1 MTLGVVVDAPSRPAP
16 SQRWMPGIEML
27 RGIAAAV
34 VVAHHLWSLSTLPR
48 FSGYWVIEGFGS
60 YGVDIFFVLSAFLL
74 SDPSWRIKTK
84 RQLAIFWARR
94 AARIIPAYYAV
105 VIVLFLFFVPAGSLF
120 TGTGL
125 RQTLANLTFTQY
137 FFPTTTG
144 SFGTNGVL
152 WTLSIEFTLYLM
164 LPIIGWLFVR
174 APVVTFSA
182 MMAIGIGWRIVV
194 GVAGDGLREFY
205 FGDLG
210 VPLGLQSLFVARQF
224 VGYLPLFAIGMAA
237 RWLSERHAPEL
248 ESRIKSAGFWVIM
261 ALLVPGALYLR
272 VVERSSQ
279 YTHWLWFASFD
290 TIIALLIVPAI
301 VVAAFGSVS
310 SSWSNRFG
318 AWLGARSY
326 GIYLWHFPVILI
338 AYERGSGFA
347 PPVVSHIWARVAF
360 VIIVTAILADM
371 SYRLIEM
378 PAQRWMR
385 AKTQAVEGR

>member
-1 MTLGVVVDAPSRPAP
+1 MTLSTPVDAPNTPAP

-27 RGIAAAV
+27 RGIAAVV
-34 VVAHHLWSLSTLPR
+34 VVAHHAWSLSTLPR
-48 FSGYWVIEGFGS
+48 FPGYWLIEGFGS

-74 SDPSWRIKTK
+74 SDPSWRITTK
-84 RQLAIFWARR
+84 QQLATFWARR

-105 VIVLFLFFVPAGSLF
+105 VIVLFLFFVPSGVLF

-125 RQTLANLTFTQY
+125 RQILANLTFTQY
-137 FFPTTTG
+137 LFPTTSS

-152 WTLSIEFTLYLM
+152 WTLSIEFMLYLM

-174 APVVTFSA
+174 APAVTFA
-182 MMAIGIGWRIVV
+182 VMVAIGVGWRVV
-194 GVAGDGLREFY
+194 IGVAGHGLREFY
-205 FGDLG
+205 FDDLA
-210 VPLGLQSLFVARQF
+210 VPVGLQSLFVARQF

-237 RWLSERHAPEL
+237 RWLCERHATLL
-248 ESRIKSAGFWVIM
+248 ERRVRSAGFWTIM

-279 YTHWLWFASFD
+279 YTHWVWFASFD
-290 TIIALLIVPAI
+290 TIIALLVVPAM
-301 VVAAFGSVS
+301 VVAAFGDVS
-310 SSWSNRFG
+310 SSRSDRLG

-326 GIYLWHFPVILI
+326 GIYLWHFPVILV

-347 PPVVSHIWARVAF
+347 PPVVSNIWARILF
-360 VIIVTAILADM
+360 IIALTALLADM

-385 AKTQAVEGR
+385 ARTLALRTS

>member
-1 MTLGVVVDAPSRPAP
+1 MTLSAPVVTPLVPAP

-48 FSGYWVIEGFGS
+48 FSGYWLIEGFGS

-74 SDPSWRIKTK
+74 SDPSWRITTR
-84 RQLAIFWARR
+84 RQLATFWARR
-94 AARIIPAYYAV
+94 AARIIPAYYTV
-105 VIVLFLFFVPAGSLF
+105 VVVLFLFFVPPGALF
-120 TGTGL
+120 SSTGL

-137 FFPTTTG
+137 FFPTTSG

-152 WTLSIEFTLYLM
+152 WTLSIEFTLYLL

-174 APVVTFSA
+174 APITTFSA
-182 MMAIGIGWRIVV
+182 MMAIGIGWRILIGV
-194 GVAGDGLREFY
+194 GGDRLREFY
-205 FGDLG
+205 FDDLA

-237 RWLSERHAPEL
+237 RWLSERHAPLL
-248 ESRIKSAGFWVIM
+248 ERRIRSAGFWMIM
-261 ALLVPGALYLR
+261 MLLIPGALYLR

-279 YTHWLWFASFD
+279 YSHWVWFASFD
-290 TIIALLIVPAI
+290 TIIALLIVPAV

-310 SSWSNRFG
+310 SSWSNRLG

-326 GIYLWHFPVILI
+326 GIYLWHFPVILV

-347 PPVVSHIWARVAF
+347 PPAVSYIWARVAF
-360 VIIVTAILADM
+360 VIVVTAILADM

-385 AKTQAVEGR
+385 ARTLDVKSS

>member
-1 MTLGVVVDAPSRPAP
+1 MTVGTPLDSPITAAP

-27 RGIAAAV
+27 RGIAAVV
-34 VVAHHLWSLSTLPR
+34 VVAHHAWSLSTLPR
-48 FSGYWVIEGFGS
+48 FTGYWVIEGFGS
-60 YGVDIFFVLSAFLL
+60 FGVDIFFVLSAFLL
-74 SDPSWRIKTK
+74 SDPSWRITTK
-84 RQLAIFWARR
+84 RQLAAFWARR
-94 AARIIPAYYAV
+94 AARIIPAYYTV
-105 VIVLFLFFVPAGSLF
+105 VILLFLFFVPPGSLF
-120 TGTGL
+120 TGAGL

-137 FFPTTTG
+137 FFPTTSG

-174 APVVTFSA
+174 APAVTFA
-182 MMAIGIGWRIVV
+182 VMVAIGVGWRVMI

-205 FGDLG
+205 FDDLA
-210 VPLGLQSLFVARQF
+210 VPAGLQSLFVARQF
-224 VGYLPLFAIGMAA
+224 IGYLPLFAIGMAA
-237 RWLSERHAPEL
+237 RWLCERHASFL
-248 ESRIKSAGFWVIM
+248 ERHVRSAGFWTIM

-279 YTHWLWFASFD
+279 YTHWVWFASFD

-301 VVAAFGSVS
+301 VVAAFGTVS
-310 SSWSNRFG
+310 SSRSNRVG
-318 AWLGARSY
+318 TWLGARSY
-326 GIYLWHFPVILI
+326 GIYLWHFPVILV

-347 PPVVSHIWARVAF
+347 PPVVSNILARIVF
-360 VIIVTAILADM
+360 LIVVTALLADL

-385 AKTQAVEGR
+385 NKTRDLAT

>member
-1 MTLGVVVDAPSRPAP
+1 
-16 SQRWMPGIEML
+16 MPGIEML
-27 RGIAAAV
+27 RGIAAVV
-34 VVAHHLWSLSTLPR
+34 VVAHHAWSLSTLPR
-48 FSGYWVIEGFGS
+48 FTGYWVIEGFGS
-60 YGVDIFFVLSAFLL
+60 FGVDIFFVLSAFLL
-74 SDPSWRIKTK
+74 SDPSWRITTK
-84 RQLAIFWARR
+84 RQLATFWARR

-105 VIVLFLFFVPAGSLF
+105 VILLFLFFVPSGALF

-137 FFPTTTG
+137 FFPTTSG

-174 APVVTFSA
+174 APAVTFSV
-182 MMAIGIGWRIVV
+182 MVAIGVGWRVLI

-205 FGDLG
+205 FDDLA
-210 VPLGLQSLFVARQF
+210 VPAGLQSLFVARQF
-224 VGYLPLFAIGMAA
+224 IGYLPLFAIGMAA
-237 RWLSERHAPEL
+237 RWLCERYASVL
-248 ESRIKSAGFWVIM
+248 EGRIRSAGFWTIV

-279 YTHWLWFASFD
+279 YTHWVWFASFD
-290 TIIALLIVPAI
+290 TIIALLIVPAM
-301 VVAAFGSVS
+301 VVAAFGEVS
-310 SSWSNRFG
+310 SSWSNRVG

-347 PPVVSHIWARVAF
+347 PPVVSNIWARIVF
-360 VIIVTAILADM
+360 IVVVTAVLADM

-385 AKTQAVEGR
+385 DRTRDRTNS

>member
-1 MTLGVVVDAPSRPAP
+1 
-16 SQRWMPGIEML
+16 MPGIEML
-27 RGIAAAV
+27 RGIAAV
-34 VVAHHLWSLSTLPR
+34 VVVIHHLWSLSTLPR
-48 FSGYWVIEGFGS
+48 FPGYWLIEGFGS
-60 YGVDIFFVLSAFLL
+60 YGVNIFFVLSAFLL
-74 SDPSWRIKTK
+74 SDPSWRITTK
-84 RQLAIFWARR
+84 RQLATFWARR

-105 VIVLFLFFVPAGSLF
+105 VIVLFLFFVPSGALF
-120 TGTGL
+120 TGAGL

-137 FFPTTTG
+137 LFPTTTG

-152 WTLSIEFTLYLM
+152 WTLTIEFMLYLM

-174 APVVTFSA
+174 APVATFSA
-182 MMAIGIGWRIVV
+182 MMAMGIGWRIAI
-194 GVAGDGLREFY
+194 GVAGDGLRSFY

-210 VPLGLQSLFVARQF
+210 VPTGLQSLFVARQF

-237 RWLSERHAPEL
+237 RWLCERHAEVL
-248 ESRIKSAGFWVIM
+248 ERRIRSAGFWMIM

-279 YTHWLWFASFD
+279 YTHWVWFASFD
-290 TIIALLIVPAI
+290 TIIALLIVPAL

-310 SSWSNRFG
+310 NSWSNRLG
-318 AWLGARSY
+318 AWLGERSY

-360 VIIVTAILADM
+360 VIVVTVILADM
-371 SYRLIEM
+371 SYRLVEM

-385 AKTQAVEGR
+385 KKTLVVEGR